1 MVAASGTAAD
11 QGSQLAEVAVEGHY
25 HTTSSKGG
33 AHTVQHASGP
43 PYQQLCTP
51 NYSNSSG
58 NLHNFAATT
67 VVVAAATATSSV
79 ALAAAFSMLLHTQRS
94 VTAEEARS
102 TIDGLV
108 GHYFQT

>member
-11 QGSQLAEVAVEGHY
+11 QGSQLAEAAVEGHY
-25 HTTSSKGG
+25 HITSSKGG

-58 NLHNFAATT
+58 NLHNFAATIVAT
-67 VVVAAATATSSV
+67 AAASSV
-79 ALAAAFSMLLHTQRS
+79 AMAAAFSMLLHTQRS

>member
-1 MVAASGTAAD
+1 MVAASGMAAD
-11 QGSQLAEVAVEGHY
+11 QGSQLAEAAAEGHY
-25 HTTSSKGG
+25 HITSSKGG

-58 NLHNFAATT
+58 NLHNFAATI
-67 VVVAAATATSSV
+67 VVAAAATSSV
-79 ALAAAFSMLLHTQRS
+79 AMAAVFSMLLHTQRS

>member
-1 MVAASGTAAD
+1 MVTASGTAAD
-11 QGSQLAEVAVEGHY
+11 QGSQLAEAAVEGHY
-25 HTTSSKGG
+25 HIASSKGG

-67 VVVAAATATSSV
+67 VAVVVAATSSV